1 MELEKPTPLIFD
13 YLPEPAR
20 LVRPVH
26 GAITDGEVIGKAD
39 AVPPVPLAA
48 GPVGG
53 AGEKPSPL
61 GYILRA
67 ELHLVRCRQPEELL
81 AHLRHVLHRLLEDA
95 VVDHLH
101 LGHAPV
107 Y

>member
-13 YLPEPAR
+13 YLPELAR

-26 GAITDGEVIGKAD
+26 GAITDGEVIGKVE

-48 GPVGG
+48 GLVGG

-61 GYILRA
+61 VSVHTDRGTSSSN
-67 ELHLVRCRQPEELL
+67 QPEGREVICNL
-81 AHLRHVLHRLLEDA
+81 ALSLWA
-95 VVDHLH
+95 A
-101 LGHAPV
+101 GHKARA
-107 Y
+107 